1 MRRAVRYPS
10 VSALRADAL
19 FVSSLQRSDDPGAG
33 QVRHAIAAAVR
44 EFGGQ
49 GCAGRVA
56 QEFGD
61 HPHPHTPNPPPPART
76 HTNTPPEDLSRRPG
90 GEAATYATNSV
101 ICDIAQL
108 PPNHLS
114 SVQPHTQRR
123 ARHPTSSSCVM
134 RR

>member
-1 MRRAVRYPS
+1 
-10 VSALRADAL
+10 LRADAL

-61 HPHPHTPNPPPPART
+61 HP
-76 HTNTPPEDLSRRPG
+76 
-90 GEAATYATNSV
+90 EAAVVRMRWA
-101 ICDIAQL
+101 
-108 PPNHLS
+108 
-114 SVQPHTQRR
+114 R
-123 ARHPTSSSCVM
+123 ALASEAFGDTAEEPGRTAITRVRPAA
-134 RR
+134 